1 VNWPADLARQAVGA
15 AAGLG
20 VVPPC
25 AVQLPYSLVQRSW
38 VEDAAMT
45 RALDAAGAGDGI
57 PAGQPGR
64 HQRAVRATSAQQVHA
79 NCAATRAC

>member
-1 VNWPADLARQAVGA
+1 MNWPADLAAQAIEA

-45 RALDAAGAGDGI
+45 RALDAAGAGVI
-57 PAGQPGR
+57 ASFCLAGGVLTVKYRSVPPRGAPQGR
-64 HQRAVRATSAQQVHA
+64 
-79 NCAATRAC
+79 